1 MRAVGPARTTPG
13 STRTNTTRWVARA
26 ISIAAAAVLAATG
39 LATAEPVY
47 ASSTT
52 VSTHYLVRYLPAA
65 GEHADGYDRSKFR
78 LWVDADH
85 DGCDTRQEVLI
96 AEALTKPKIGA
107 GCTLRGGA
115 WRSRYDGVRT
125 SDPSTF
131 DVDHMVPLDEAWQ
144 SGAWKWSPEKR
155 QAYANDL
162 GYKASLIAVTAASN
176 GSKGDREPQDWMP
189 ARSGYQCAYVTRW
202 VAVKWRWQLRVDSAE
217 RAWLTAELKAC
228 SWPRVV
234 KPTFPQIPN
243 SSSASGGS
251 GGSSSGAGS
260 SGGTSGGSSQV
271 SYYVHP
277 GAFCS
282 EHWQYG
288 RTAGGTLMRCTT
300 TSTDARFRWRSA

>member
-1 MRAVGPARTTPG
+1 VRAVVPASTTG
-13 STRTNTTRWVARA
+13 SSRLNPTTWVARA
-26 ISIAAAAVLAATG
+26 ISVAAAAVLAATG
-39 LATAEPVY
+39 VAAAAPAY
-47 ASSTT
+47 AASET

-65 GEHADGYDRSKFR
+65 GEHAVGYDRTKFR

-85 DGCDTRQEVLI
+85 DGCDTRDEVLI
-96 AEALTKPKIGA
+96 SEAVSKPGIGA
-107 GCTLRGGA
+107 GCTLRGGT

-125 SDPSTF
+125 GDPSTF

-162 GYKASLIAVTAASN
+162 GYKASLIAVTASSN
-176 GSKGDREPQDWMP
+176 RSKGDREPQDWMP
-189 ARSGYQCAYVTRW
+189 ARSGYGCGYVKRW

-234 KPTFPQIPN
+234 KPPFPHVPR
-243 SSSASGGS
+243 ASGGS
-251 GGSSSGAGS
+251 GGSSTGAGS
-260 SGGTSGGSSQV
+260 SGGSSGGSSQV
-271 SYYVHP
+271 TYYVHP

-282 EHWQYG
+282 EQWQYG
-288 RTAGGTLMRCTT
+288 RTSAGTLMRCTT